1 MSKPMWIIKQQAD
14 TSTLDIYLY
23 DNIEGDSREWWSG
36 ETIKSE
42 TSSKYIKE
50 ILDSSG
56 DVKFINLYINSYGG
70 DVKEG
75 LGIYNQLKRSTA
87 YKTAYIDGFAC
98 SIASVIPMACDKVV
112 MGVNALMMVHHA
124 SMYVYGNA
132 EELRKAANDIEVIDS
147 SSCSS
152 YLEKAGDKLNDE
164 TLKQLLDN
172 QTWLNATQCIEY
184 GLADAIA
191 GKEESEN
198 IIIAK
203 QQYSQYIKQGLENT
217 IPMPKVPEQ
226 FNTNKTN
233 AEKLMMAFKK
243 KVEGK

>member
-1 MSKPMWIIKQQAD
+1 MSKQMWMIKQQVD

-23 DNIEGDSREWWSG
+23 DNIEGDSYDWWSG
-36 ETIKSE
+36 ETIQSQ

-50 ILDSSG
+50 VLEKAN

-198 IIIAK
+198 IVIAK

-217 IPMPKVPEQ
+217 NPMPKVPEQ

>member
-1 MSKPMWIIKQQAD
+1 MSKQMWMIKQQAD

-23 DNIEGDSREWWSG
+23 DNIAGDSYDWWSG
-36 ETIKSE
+36 ETIQSE

-50 ILDSSG
+50 VLDSSG

-75 LGIYNQLKRSTA
+75 LGIYNQLKRSNA

-152 YLEKAGDKLNDE
+152 YLEKAGDKLNE
-164 TLKQLLDN
+164 EILKQLLDN
-172 QTWLNATQCIEY
+172 QTWLNAAQCIEY

-191 GKEESEN
+191 GKEENDN
-198 IIIAK
+198 ITLAK
-203 QQYSQYIKQGLENT
+203 QQYSQYIKQGLEHNN
-217 IPMPKVPEQ
+217 PRPKVPEQ
-226 FNTNKTN
+226 FNKNKTN
-233 AEKLMMAFKK
+233 AEKLMMVFKK
-243 KVEGK
+243 NMEGK

>member
-1 MSKPMWIIKQQAD
+1 MSKQMWMIKQQVD

-23 DNIEGDSREWWSG
+23 DNIEGDSYDWWSG
-36 ETIKSE
+36 ETIQSQ

-50 ILDSSG
+50 VLEKAN

-198 IIIAK
+198 IVTAK

-217 IPMPKVPEQ
+217 NPMPKVPEQ

>member
-1 MSKPMWIIKQQAD
+1 MGKQMWMIKQQMD

-23 DNIEGDSREWWSG
+23 DNISGDSHDWWTG
-36 ETIKSE
+36 ETIQSE
-42 TSSKYIKE
+42 TSAKYIKE
-50 ILDSSG
+50 TLDCCG

-75 LGIYNQLKRSTA
+75 LGIYNQLKRCNA

-152 YLEKAGDKLNDE
+152 YLEKAGDKLNEE

-191 GKEESEN
+191 GKEEN
-198 IIIAK
+198 DCITVAK
-203 QQYSQYIKQGLENT
+203 QKFSQYVKQGLEHNNP
-217 IPMPKVPEQ
+217 IPKVPEQ
-226 FNTNKTN
+226 FNKNKTN

-243 KVEGK
+243 KEVM